1 LSDIEF
7 NFRKYALNELILNA
21 QNDLPLDTYY
31 PDGLRRLISH
41 DEESNTS
48 YIETLRVYL
57 NNNMAATKTAG
68 DLFIHR
74 STLLERLDRINAIL
88 KEDLKDPDVRLQLMI
103 ILKALEIE
111 KQLK

>member
-1 LSDIEF
+1 
-7 NFRKYALNELILNA
+7 
-21 QNDLPLDTYY
+21 
-31 PDGLRRLISH
+31 
-41 DEESNTS
+41 
-48 YIETLRVYL
+48 
-57 NNNMAATKTAG
+57 MAATKTAG